1 MATRAHSILT
11 EPAAKKADY
20 LVARTGSF
28 KVVVSA
34 GVLALARL
42 PGEEREALIAEAQ
55 GFKLS
60 EGESAEALFQKRITQ
75 IVRDVLR
82 EESRRKRKMRHH
94 VRAGKQQQASDRRA

>member
-42 PGEEREALIAEAQ
+42 PGEEREALIAEAK
-55 GFKLS
+55 GYKLP
-60 EGESAEALFQKRITQ
+60 EGESAEALYQKRITQ
-75 IVRDVLR
+75 IVRDILR
-82 EESRRKRKMRHH
+82 EEQRRKRKIRHH
-94 VRAGKQQQASDRRA
+94 GRAGNRQQAVGQRI